1 MHQFNYRT
9 FIKDFGWYLAG
20 TVLPMLVGFVRSP
33 IYTRIFTPGEYGYY
47 SLVFI
52 TYSYLSI
59 ACYSWLISSFW
70 RFYINY
76 KKNNQQT
83 HLYTNTYTLFLISAL
98 ILAGITMIWY
108 FSLDTALLKKLV
120 LFSFLHYT
128 TNDLIGLI
136 LIRIRI
142 EGKTLVY
149 NTLQGLRVL
158 IGFGLLLYLT
168 FILDFRIEAFV
179 ISSAIINAFFLIVII
194 LLTSKPVKIK
204 LSCISVKHQKTL
216 LLYGGM
222 SIIVNLSIII
232 LATSD
237 RYIIKIFD
245 NIDSVGIYNQVYN
258 ISNISIAALVNVFL
272 ASLNPVLLNELENNY
287 KGSGKLIKQFI
298 GLFIYLLLP
307 VTVYMSLFSKQVSII
322 LLGEKFRTGY
332 NMIPWIMLSALLY
345 GLIHFHEI
353 KLKFSNSYRKI
364 IIGFLSITVLNIVLN
379 FIFVP
384 VFGYK
389 SAAITTFA
397 SYLILFLYFYITD
410 SIQYLNVFTIKGYLK
425 PALYILFFQVIFDL
439 AIRHL
444 FKIDLNVIYTI
455 LEGFIFLLIYVLLTL
470 RNNPMVYYK
479 KTDSEA

>member
-1 MHQFNYRT
+1 LYQFNYRT

-20 TVLPMLVGFVRSP
+20 TILPMLVGFIRSP

-59 ACYSWLISSFW
+59 ACYSWLVSSFW

-76 KKNNQQT
+76 KNNNQQI
-83 HLYTNTYTLFLISAL
+83 HLYTNTYTLFLACTL
-98 ILAGITMIWY
+98 ILASITLIWY
-108 FSLDTALLKKLV
+108 CSLDTVLLKRLV
-120 LFSFLHYT
+120 LFSFFHYT
-128 TNDLIGLI
+128 TNDLIGLV

-158 IGFGLLLYLT
+158 IAFGLLLYLT
-168 FILDFRIEAFV
+168 FVLDFRIEAFV
-179 ISSAIINAFFLIVII
+179 ISSSIINAFFLLFII
-194 LLTSKPVKIK
+194 LFTSQPVKVQ
-204 LSCISVKHQKTL
+204 LSCISLKHQKNL

-237 RYIIKIFD
+237 RYIIRIFD

-272 ASLNPVLLNELENNY
+272 ASLNPVLLNELENNFE
-287 KGSGKLIKQFI
+287 GSAIMIKKFI
-298 GLFIYLLLP
+298 GLYIYLLLP
-307 VTVYMSLFSKQVSII
+307 ITVYLSLFSKQVSII

-332 NMIPWIMLSALLY
+332 DMIPWIMLSALLY
-345 GLIHFHEI
+345 GIIHFHEI
-353 KLKFSNSYRKI
+353 KLKFSNSYRRI
-364 IIGFLSITVLNIVLN
+364 IIGFLTITLLNIVLN
-379 FIFVP
+379 FIFIP
-384 VFGYK
+384 LFGYK

-397 SYLILFLYFYITD
+397 SYMILFLYFYITD
-410 SIQYLNVFTIKGYLK
+410 SIRYLDLFTIKGYLK
-425 PALYILFFQVIFDL
+425 PALYILFAQVILDL
-439 AIRHL
+439 VIRNI
-444 FKIDLNVIYTI
+444 FNIKLNVKYTI
-455 LEGFIFLLIYVLLTL
+455 LEGIVFLLIYVLLTF
-470 RNNPMVYYK
+470 RTNPLTENK
-479 KTDSEA
+479 LANIEK